1 MDHAIKTLD
10 ALTALYGEVNPMSL
24 AKETNALTPHYRKWI
39 EAAPFFALAS
49 IGPGG
54 MDCSPRGDN
63 VGAVFAVLDDRT
75 LAIPDRRGNNRL
87 DTLRNI
93 VADPRVALMFL
104 IPGIN
109 EAMRINGQATVSVD
123 PVLIARFA
131 VNGKA
136 PTSVIIVK
144 IEAVYFQCARAMKRA
159 KLWDAGS
166 RRSLG
171 DIPSAGQMTKAVKN
185 DFDATTYDEA
195 LQERQNSSLY

>member
-1 MDHAIKTLD
+1 MDHTVTTLD

-24 AKETNALTPHYRKWI
+24 AKETNALTPHYQKWI

-54 MDCSPRGDN
+54 MDCSPRGDH
-63 VGAVFAVLDDRT
+63 VGEVFAVLDNRT

-93 VADPRVALMFL
+93 VHDPRVALMFM

-109 EAMRINGQATVSVD
+109 EAMRINGRATVSVD
-123 PVLIARFA
+123 PDLIARFA
-131 VNGKA
+131 INGKA
-136 PTSVIIVK
+136 PTSVIVVK

-159 KLWDAGS
+159 KIWDANS
-166 RRSLG
+166 LRSLG
-171 DIPSAGQMTKAVKN
+171 DIPSAGEMTKAVSEN
-185 DFDATTYDEA
+185 FDAKGYDEA